1 MPHGE
6 LSVGDSSEMSES
18 MRRVEHIQRGHSTK
32 ADGNVQES
40 QSEGR
45 HIQGCQ
51 NENQNRGLKHRICLK
66 GLIAA
71 LEQYLGASLHLESL
85 LINYYGLSSFNALSH

>member
-1 MPHGE
+1 MNIFKEGTAQQQTE
-6 LSVGDSSEMSES
+6 SQSEGRHM
-18 MRRVEHIQRGHSTK
+18 T
-32 ADGNVQES
+32 ES

-51 NENQNRGLKHRICLK
+51 NENQNRGLKRRICLK

-71 LEQYLGASLHLESL
+71 LEQYLRASLLLESL